1 MCSSMIGIAW
11 LQKAALGAR
20 VDDVLPTTA
29 DDALVGLD
37 PDEDGA

>member
-1 MCSSMIGIAW
+1 MIGIAW

-20 VDDVLPTTA
+20 VNEVLPTTA
-29 DDALVGLD
+29 DALVGLD